1 MPMMGGA
8 QVVGRDAELA
18 ILTALARDAA
28 SGRGRLVLIEGE
40 PGIGKTSL
48 LQAFLED
55 AAGLLPRV
63 VAGAAEE
70 FDQRLP
76 FATVGSCLERLA
88 AGDPLVA
95 EVLALIRGAG
105 AEYPVIE
112 SVLALVERWCAAG
125 PVAVAVDDLHWADS
139 ASVLL
144 LHRLGRV
151 AGQLPLLLA
160 AATGRSASP
169 GSPSGSATSWTST
182 RTSRPPLTGW
192 PPGLLASTTTKTLT
206 HFPERAVVPA
216 FCRQVTR
223 LVGYESRHAPRP
235 IA

>member
-1 MPMMGGA
+1 MMGA
-8 QVVGRDAELA
+8 VQVVGRDGELA

-28 SGRGRLVLIEGE
+28 AGRGRLVLIEGE

-63 VAGAAEE
+63 VVGAAEE

-112 SVLALVERWCAAG
+112 SVPGGQHGAQRGGGRLHPAGLDMAHLV
-125 PVAVAVDDLHWADS
+125 
-139 ASVLL
+139 
-144 LHRLGRV
+144 
-151 AGQLPLLLA
+151 
-160 AATGRSASP
+160 
-169 GSPSGSATSWTST
+169 
-182 RTSRPPLTGW
+182 
-192 PPGLLASTTTKTLT
+192 
-206 HFPERAVVPA
+206 
-216 FCRQVTR
+216 RQGMQSFR
-223 LVGYESRHAPRP
+223 
-235 IA
+235 